1 MCSTTLGS
9 PIVWIFSASESKLYI
24 ACQRSLPQEAA
35 SIFEA
40 FGKGRFFNCTPLD
53 TADIQKDESRSAKN
67 GQPHERYK
75 EYSIIEAANV
85 TKSELNALSTIHS
98 YRTPVA
104 TMVVPLQ
111 GNAKLTASNY
121 RPTADSLRRIFF
133 HDESSP
139 SSTSANS
146 TVSGDVRLR
155 QVIGFGP
162 TNMSSH
168 GTCTTWK
175 NTDTSES
182 ILIQDP
188 SVRKIRKIE
197 DCDVGLQLLN
207 SYLQTDTKT
216 GQLILRIAKAP
227 KADIDY
233 NIYDEDLDN
242 FDKVNVSNGCIS
254 KWQNIGQVL
263 QNFSGSQGIKAVMP
277 RHSVSDTTVHQGVE
291 TLYGVAFTSLI
302 TRSHK
307 LYSIVDGVTL
317 LPPGGLWISL
327 AMTCVGV
334 DPQFITSFEKRKFTE
349 LENMSKQDRKDKN
362 GKPLPPTNFKIDKY
376 DFSDCQ
382 TIQRYLG
389 ALGAESLKR
398 DDHLISAIDY
408 LFAEWI

>member
-1 MCSTTLGS
+1 MRSTTLGS
-9 PIVWIFSASESKLYI
+9 PIVWIFSASNTTLYI
-24 ACQRSLPQEAA
+24 ACQPNLTLEAA

-40 FGKGRFFNCTPLD
+40 FGKGRSVTCISM
-53 TADIQKDESRSAKN
+53 DIRSVKI
-67 GQPHERYK
+67 GLPHEWYK
-75 EYSIIEAANV
+75 EYVLIEAENV

-104 TMVVPLQ
+104 TMVIPLH
-111 GNAKLTASNY
+111 GNAKVTASNY
-121 RPTADSLRRIFF
+121 RPTAESLRRIFF
-133 HDESSP
+133 DDECSS

-146 TVSGDVRLR
+146 TVTGKVKFR
-155 QVIGFGP
+155 QVIEFGP

-175 NTDTSES
+175 DTDTSDS
-182 ILIQDP
+182 NLIQDP
-188 SVRKIRKIE
+188 SVRKRRKIE
-197 DCDVGLQLLN
+197 DCDVGLQLMN
-207 SYLQTDTKT
+207 SYLQTDTRT

-227 KADIDY
+227 RADSDY

-263 QNFSGSQGIKAVMP
+263 QNFSKTQGIKAVMP

-334 DPQFITSFEKRKFTE
+334 DPQFITSFEKKKFIE
-349 LENMSKQDRKDKN
+349 LENMNKEDRKDKN
-362 GKPLPPTNFKIDKY
+362 GKPLPPTDFKIGKY
-376 DFSDCQ
+376 DFSDCK
-382 TIQRYLG
+382 TIQKYLG

-398 DDHLISAIDY
+398 DDDLISAIDY

>member
-9 PIVWIFSASESKLYI
+9 PIAWIYSALENTLYI
-24 ACQRSLPQEAA
+24 ACQHDLTQEAA

-40 FGKGRFFNCTPLD
+40 FGKGRSLTCISMGT
-53 TADIQKDESRSAKN
+53 TEIRSVKI
-67 GQPHERYK
+67 GLPHEWYK
-75 EYSIIEAANV
+75 EYVKIEVENV
-85 TKSELNALSTIHS
+85 TKSELNALSAIHS

-104 TMVVPLQ
+104 TMVIPVQ
-111 GNAKLTASNY
+111 GNAEVTASNY
-121 RPTADSLRRIFF
+121 RPTAESLRRIFF
-133 HDESSP
+133 YDESSS

-146 TVSGDVRLR
+146 TVSGVVKLR
-155 QVIGFGP
+155 QVIEFGP

-175 NTDTSES
+175 DTDTSES
-182 ILIQDP
+182 NLIQDP

-197 DCDVGLQLLN
+197 DCDVGLKLMN

-227 KADIDY
+227 TADSDY

-254 KWQNIGQVL
+254 KWKNIGQVL
-263 QNFSGSQGIKAVMP
+263 QEFAVTQEIKAVMP

-317 LPPGGLWISL
+317 LPPGGLWLSL

-334 DPQFITSFEKRKFTE
+334 DPQFITSFEKRKFIE
-349 LENMSKQDRKDKN
+349 LENMNQEDRKDKN
-362 GKPLPPTNFKIDKY
+362 GKPLPPTDFKIDKY
-376 DFSDCQ
+376 DFSGCK
-382 TIQRYLG
+382 TIQKYLG

-398 DDHLISAIDY
+398 DDHLISAINY
-408 LFAEWI
+408 IFAEWI